1 MAGDGQYGVVVA
13 DVLFLEEIRVAH
25 VPVGDAHDVGEVLGE
40 LPAFLGV
47 DVDDLDVVDFLGGEA
62 GCDHLADFA
71 AAEDHDTAYV
81 HLVLAQEFGQGRQAV
96 TQRDDVQVVMVLEGR
111 VEAGDDGLSAAGD
124 GDDTELGLRVL
135 FLHRV
140 GEVLHV
146 HVQEGGVVV
155 QFEDGE
161 LQFSAGKVHGVRR
174 GAVAQHVQD
183 FVGGTFFGEEHHV
196 HAHVL
201 EQEFV
206 LGGQIGFVVYTGNN
220 TLGSQFFGQ
229 KGAHDVHALVHGGVH
244 GDEKICMGAAGLR
257 EETDLGGL
265 PQDGG
270 YVGGGHKGPDTLRV
284 RIDDG
289 DLAAFRAKHL
299 GQMRSYLSC
308 AFYDNLHAK
317 TSLICKDT
325 KKE

>member
-1 MAGDGQYGVVVA
+1 
-13 DVLFLEEIRVAH
+13 
-25 VPVGDAHDVGEVLGE
+25 
-40 LPAFLGV
+40 
-47 DVDDLDVVDFLGGEA
+47 
-62 GCDHLADFA
+62 
-71 AAEDHDTAYV
+71 
-81 HLVLAQEFGQGRQAV
+81 
-96 TQRDDVQVVMVLEGR
+96 MVLEVR

-155 QFEDGE
+155 QLEDGQ
-161 LQFSAGKVHGVRR
+161 LQFAAGEVHGVGG

-183 FVGGTFFGEEHHV
+183 FVGGALFGEEHHV
-196 HAHVL
+196 KAHVL
-201 EQEFV
+201 EQKLV
-206 LGGQIGFVVYTGNN
+206 LGGQVGFVVNAGNYAFGPQF
-220 TLGSQFFGQ
+220 LGQE
-229 KGAHDVHALVHGGVH
+229 GAHDVYALVHGGVH
-244 GDEKICMGAAGLR
+244 GDEKVCMGAAGLR
-257 EETDLGGL
+257 EETYLGGL

-284 RIDDG
+284 RVDDG

-317 TSLICKDT
+317 TSLIRKDT